1 MKKLRARKN
10 KMLVQDVPPFFWPTA
25 GTYKDETRCGNGFHR
40 AAEKIRT
47 FTAFRPLPPQ
57 SSASTSFAT
66 AARAANLIIVRIV
79 KNDLQNNV
87 LNPEL

>member
-1 MKKLRARKN
+1 MFR
-10 KMLVQDVPPFFWPTA
+10 PFFWPTA

-66 AARAANLIIVRIV
+66 AARAANLIIVRIL

>member
-1 MKKLRARKN
+1 MFR
-10 KMLVQDVPPFFWPTA
+10 PFFWPTA

>member
-1 MKKLRARKN
+1 MALIKK
-10 KMLVQDVPPFFWPTA
+10 VPLMAGFFLP
-25 GTYKDETRCGNGFHR
+25 
-40 AAEKIRT
+40 
-47 FTAFRPLPPQ
+47 FTARNKKPPGKNPDGLYVRKRRFELPRPLQALPPQ

-66 AARAANLIIVRIV
+66 AARAANLIIVRIL